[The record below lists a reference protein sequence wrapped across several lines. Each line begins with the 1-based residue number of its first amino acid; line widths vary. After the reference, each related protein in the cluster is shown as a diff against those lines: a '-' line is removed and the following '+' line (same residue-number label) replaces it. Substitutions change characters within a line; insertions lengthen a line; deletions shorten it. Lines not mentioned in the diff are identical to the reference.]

1 MKVSSKMVKRFHYIK
16 KSLLTIAR
24 RQYNKDPMWKI
35 VFLSKIFKKKIK
47 VQKFFK
53 KTLRNVNIS
62 ESQRFFKESLWEVR
76 ASQIVP
82 W

>member
-35 VFLSKIFKKKIK
+35 VFLSKIFKKKSRYK
-47 VQKFFK
+47 NF
-53 KTLRNVNIS
+53 LR
-62 ESQRFFKESLWEVR
+62 KH
-76 ASQIVP
+76 
-82 W
+82 